1 MSWMAILILTIF
13 GGLLVIAKL
22 FLLKSR
28 NYIRLIFWPSLT
40 VLSIIANNPS
50 GLLLAGGADYYF
62 ATLKIRNQ
70 PGYNSKDGI
79 KLFLFLIVYASL
91 LISTFTIVQ
100 ITRK

>member
-1 MSWMAILILTIF
+1 MTWTSILILTVL
-13 GGLLVIAKL
+13 GGLLIIAKW

-28 NYIRLIFWPSLT
+28 NFLRIIFWPLLT

-62 ATLKIRNQ
+62 STLKIRNR
-70 PGYNSKDGI
+70 PEYNSKDGI
-79 KLFLFLIVYASL
+79 KLLLFLIAYAGL